1 MIQRK
6 RTEGEI
12 RQALAQEKELLD
24 NLLSNAIKYS
34 PAGSNVRLTLHR
46 SVEHAILKISD
57 RGIGIPSEDQKRLFE
72 TFHRATNVGTIPGTG
87 LG

>member
-1 MIQRK
+1 MNSSTIGYPKKLALSNPLLSIGRSQLGLMIQRK

-46 SVEHAILKISD
+46 SV
-57 RGIGIPSEDQKRLFE
+57 
-72 TFHRATNVGTIPGTG
+72 
-87 LG
+87 